1 MTTLDNRRRP
11 PMPQVSRVIVLK
23 NYQLL
28 LTFTTGEVKLYDAS
42 WVLSHPMTTEL
53 KDLAFFNKAHVSHGT
68 VVWSKQLDLGPDDL
82 YENSVAV
89 KDEKGEELIA
99 V

>member
-1 MTTLDNRRRP
+1 MTTLDNHRRP

-42 WVLSHPMTTEL
+42 WVLSHPILLQREKLNCMM
-53 KDLAFFNKAHVSHGT
+53 HHGC
-68 VVWSKQLDLGPDDL
+68 
-82 YENSVAV
+82 
-89 KDEKGEELIA
+89 
-99 V
+99 

>member
-1 MTTLDNRRRP
+1 MTTLDNHRRP

-28 LTFTTGEVKLYDAS
+28 LTFT
-42 WVLSHPMTTEL
+42 
-53 KDLAFFNKAHVSHGT
+53 DLTFFNKAHVSHGT

-82 YENSVAV
+82 YENCVAV
-89 KDEKGEELIA
+89 KDEKGEELVA

>member
-1 MTTLDNRRRP
+1 MTTLDNHRRP

-42 WVLSHPMTTEL
+42 WVLSHPMTRYCCLE
-53 KDLAFFNKAHVSHGT
+53 
-68 VVWSKQLDLGPDDL
+68 
-82 YENSVAV
+82 
-89 KDEKGEELIA
+89 
-99 V
+99 